1 MGAPLGNRNGANH
14 REFREA
20 LRYALAQ
27 EYPGKA
33 ERGSALR
40 RVAIKLVENA
50 IDGNFQA
57 VQEVA
62 NRLDGKPTQAIEM
75 NGSTTL
81 VELITALA
89 QARGHVTQPP
99 IPVDNSVPTSE
110 QHLTH

>member
-1 MGAPLGNRNGANH
+1 MGAPLGNKNGQLG

-33 ERGSALR
+33 ERGSALKK
-40 RVAIKLVENA
+40 VAIKLVDNA
-50 IDGNFQA
+50 LEGNFQA

-75 NGSTTL
+75 NGSMGL
-81 VELITALA
+81 VEFVA
-89 QARGHVTQPP
+89 QLERIRKADASPL
-99 IPVDNSVPTSE
+99 PVDNPAIE
-110 QHLTH
+110 QEKHVTH